1 MTETATNERGLICTG
16 EQVRAIL
23 NGATQFRRPM
33 EPQPI
38 ADDSFEGGGYIS
50 QPTPS
55 GSGECRVAAS
65 QISSVIRCP
74 YGVPGDRLWVQ
85 EIYHH
90 DWEHGRYFYQA
101 DADTDGTVPY
111 LVSGI
116 GGSGGGVGS
125 ANIPESEWMPADA
138 MDRHQSRITLEV
150 KRVWVERV
158 QEMSEDDAY
167 AEGYKPDS
175 FYRELDANCAASRTA
190 RLTGDPADS
199 AAKAWFRD
207 LWDSINASKGYGW
220 DANPWVWCVKFERV
234 EDGR

>member
-1 MTETATNERGLICTG
+1 MTETATNEHPILFSG
-16 EQVRAIL
+16 EMVRAIL
-23 NGATQFRRPM
+23 DGRKTQTRRVIR
-33 EPQPI
+33 PQPKCVEYLHI
-38 ADDSFEGGGYIS
+38 GGGVDWPCV
-50 QPTPS
+50 PTAD
-55 GSGECRVAAS
+55 GCMMAMH
-65 QISSVIRCP
+65 CP
-74 YGVPGDRLWVQ
+74 YGAPGDRLWVQ

-158 QEMSEDDAY
+158 QEIRQGDIEAEGMRISDGPVCDAY
-167 AEGYKPDS
+167 A
-175 FYRELDANCAASRTA
+175 DAK
-190 RLTGDPADS
+190 DD
-199 AAKAWFRD
+199 FRR
-207 LWDSINASKGYGW
+207 LWDSINASKGYDW
-220 DANPWVWCVKFERV
+220 DTNPRVWCVEFERV